1 MKFFIESSNRK
12 SRLCIESSLIANKA
26 SPPPPL
32 QTPNFAASG
41 KTNILGRGRGGD
53 SQMVL
58 LTRTALVAG
67 ALTAVVPTAGQFPL
81 SLGGWRWP
89 PKKSRLCGLDIL

>member
-26 SPPPPL
+26 SPPPL